1 MQKFSVGIDISK
13 NDFHVCFGSI
23 SLTTPFKTLRTA
35 KFDNT
40 QSGCKAFD
48 KWLKETLTKKG
59 DGELSLVM
67 EATGVYFE
75 YCALFLYKAGY
86 KVSVVLP
93 NKSKKYLEALG
104 IKSKT
109 DKADA
114 QGLAK
119 MGAEQHLSLWEPM
132 DGYYYELR
140 ALTRHYQMIQ
150 ETITAMNNR
159 LEANYHGMYAIKQV
173 TKSSEKIKKDLT
185 KELAIIKAAIEQHI
199 ESNNEVKVKTAQIC
213 EMKGVGV
220 LTVAV
225 VLAETNG
232 FLLFKNASQLVS
244 YAGYDVV
251 ENQSGKRVGRTRISK
266 KGNGRIRRALH
277 MPALVTVKHEPYF
290 KMFYER
296 LYQRHGVKMKSY
308 VAVQKKILTTIF
320 ALWKKNESFNSEY
333 WKTIKERS
341 CEHPLDGFAEAKKV
355 SLAEQG

>member
-23 SLTTPFKTLRTA
+23 FLTTPFKALRTA

-93 NKSKKYLEALG
+93 NKSKKHLEALG

-173 TKSSEKIKKDLT
+173 TKSSEKIKK
-185 KELAIIKAAIEQHI
+185 
-199 ESNNEVKVKTAQIC
+199 
-213 EMKGVGV
+213 
-220 LTVAV
+220 
-225 VLAETNG
+225 
-232 FLLFKNASQLVS
+232 
-244 YAGYDVV
+244 
-251 ENQSGKRVGRTRISK
+251 IS
-266 KGNGRIRRALH
+266 L
-277 MPALVTVKHEPYF
+277 
-290 KMFYER
+290 
-296 LYQRHGVKMKSY
+296 KS
-308 VAVQKKILTTIF
+308 
-320 ALWKKNESFNSEY
+320 W
-333 WKTIKERS
+333 
-341 CEHPLDGFAEAKKV
+341 P
-355 SLAEQG
+355 

>member
-13 NDFHVCFGSI
+13 NEFHACFGSI
-23 SLTTPFKTLRTA
+23 SLTSSFKALRTG

-40 QSGCKAFD
+40 QSGCKVFD
-48 KWLKETLTKKG
+48 KWLKETILKKG
-59 DGELSLVM
+59 EGEFTLVM

-75 YCALFLYKAGY
+75 YCAFFLYKAGY
-86 KVSVVLP
+86 RVSVVLP

-109 DKADA
+109 DKVDA
-114 QGLAK
+114 QGLAR
-119 MGAEQHLSLWEPM
+119 MGAEQHLALWEPM

-173 TKSSEKIKKDLT
+173 TKSSEKIKRDLT
-185 KELAIIKAAIEQHI
+185 KELAIIKAGIEQHI
-199 ESNNEVKVKTAQIC
+199 KTNDEVNKKAAQIC
-213 EMKGVGV
+213 KIQGVGM

-225 VLAETNG
+225 ILAETNG
-232 FLLFKNASQLVS
+232 FILFENAGQLVS

-266 KGNGRIRRALH
+266 KGNSRIRRALH
-277 MPALVTVKHEPYF
+277 MPALVTVNYEPRF

-296 LYQRHGVKMKSY
+296 LYQRHGMKMKGY
-308 VAVQKKILTTIF
+308 TAVQKKLLTTIF
-320 ALWKKNESFNSEY
+320 ALWKKNEGFNPEY
-333 WKTIKERS
+333 WKTIGERS
-341 CEHPLDGFAEAKKV
+341 CECPLGGFAEAKKV

>member
-13 NDFHVCFGSI
+13 NDYHVCFGSI
-23 SLTTPFKTLRTA
+23 SLNAPFKVLRTA

-48 KWLKETLTKKG
+48 KWLKETLVKKG
-59 DGELSLVM
+59 DGELTLVM

-75 YCALFLYKAGY
+75 FCALFLYKAGY
-86 KVSVVLP
+86 RVSVVLP

-114 QGLAK
+114 HGLAR
-119 MGAEQHLSLWEPM
+119 MCAEQYLELWEPM

-150 ETITAMNNR
+150 ETITAMSNR
-159 LEANYHGMYAIKQV
+159 LEANYHGMQTVKQII
-173 TKSSEKIKKDLT
+173 KSSEKIKKDLT
-185 KELAIIKAAIEQHI
+185 KELAIIKCAIEKLI
-199 ESNNEVKVKTAQIC
+199 ESDNEVKTKTEQIC
-213 EMKGVGV
+213 KMKGIGV

-232 FLLFKNASQLVS
+232 FLLFENASQLVS

-277 MPALVTVKHEPYF
+277 MPALTAVKYEPSF
-290 KMFYER
+290 KIFYER
-296 LYQRHGVKMKSY
+296 LYGRHGVKMKSY
-308 VAVQKKILTTIF
+308 IAVQKKILTTIY
-320 ALWKKNESFNSEY
+320 ALWKKNEGFDSTY
-333 WKTIKERS
+333 WKTIRERS
-341 CEHPLDGFAEAKKV
+341 CEHPLGGFAEAKKV
-355 SLAEQG
+355 SLA